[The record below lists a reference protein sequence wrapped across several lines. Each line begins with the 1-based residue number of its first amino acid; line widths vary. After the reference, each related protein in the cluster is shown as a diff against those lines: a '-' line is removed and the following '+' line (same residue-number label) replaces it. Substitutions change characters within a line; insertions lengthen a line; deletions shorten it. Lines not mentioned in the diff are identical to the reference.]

1 MLHGFG
7 TVLLCRVQG
16 SWSLMGDFF
25 PTRVSCIEQEEEQSN
40 MRLGEFPVILLN
52 KLCASGKMGTLG
64 VQSEQPA
71 PGKVWV

>member
-1 MLHGFG
+1 
-7 TVLLCRVQG
+7 
-16 SWSLMGDFF
+16 MGDFF